1 MSARF
6 PEPAVSHRNHDI
18 RPSLR
23 HHVAADAMTAL
34 IPSFDVGRF
43 AGLLA
48 AAGTRARADG
58 RAVLVSLG
66 MRAPRLDPLLAIQR
80 SAAAAELDVRL
91 ATHLRAG
98 RVYWTRARD
107 GFAVAG
113 IGAVATFEPRGTDR
127 FAAVDRAWTAL
138 IDRAV
143 LDDATPGDVDAGPLM
158 MGGFSFWP
166 EGPTSDTW
174 RGFPSSHLIVP
185 RLQITC
191 TDDEC
196 RIRTSALVDANG
208 DPDIAP
214 AALAAL
220 FDAVC
225 GAAPPAFARA
235 IVGEPGVHGLAYTA
249 PLDDAEWRTMVNAGV
264 SAIRRGSFE
273 KVVLAREVRADAPR
287 KVDVAALLS
296 HLRAAHEDCFVF
308 GCWRGD
314 RVFVGASPERLVRLD
329 GRAVHASSLA
339 GSATRGA
346 SPQEDVELTTALMA
360 SAKERSEHAAV
371 RNALRE
377 GLAALC
383 DDVTAAEV
391 PSLLTLRHVH
401 HLHTTVRATLRP
413 GHSLLDLVALLHPT
427 PAVGGAPREA
437 ALQFIRDH
445 ERLDRGWYAAPIGW
459 MGRHG
464 GEFAV
469 ALRCAVL
476 EGSRAVMYA
485 GCGIVADSRSELELA
500 ESQLKLE
507 PMKAAL
513 ATALA
518 ESTPASA
525 PSVPA
530 GTARAS

>member
-1 MSARF
+1 
-6 PEPAVSHRNHDI
+6 
-18 RPSLR
+18 
-23 HHVAADAMTAL
+23 MTAPL
-34 IPSFDVGRF
+34 PTFDVGRF

-66 MRAPRLDPLLAIQR
+66 MRVPRLDPLLAMQR
-80 SAAAAELDVRL
+80 ISGAAELNARL

-98 RVYWTRARD
+98 HMYWTRARD
-107 GFAVAG
+107 GFAIAG
-113 IGAVATFEPRGTDR
+113 IGAVATFGPGGADR
-127 FAAVDRAWTAL
+127 FSSVDRAWSAL

-143 LDDATPGDVDAGPLM
+143 LDDATPGDADDGPLL

-166 EGPTSDTW
+166 EGPQRETW
-174 RGFPSSHLIVP
+174 RGFPSAHLIVP
-185 RLQITC
+185 RLHITC
-191 TDDEC
+191 TDDDC
-196 RIRTSALVDANG
+196 YIRTSALVEANG

-214 AALAAL
+214 ADLAEL
-220 FDAVC
+220 FDVVC
-225 GAAPPAFARA
+225 GAAPPL
-235 IVGEPGVHGLAYTA
+235 PGRTTACDEDVRGLAYSA
-249 PLDDAEWRTMVNAGV
+249 PLDDAEWRSMVDAGV
-264 SAIRRGSFE
+264 SAIRHGSFE
-273 KVVLAREVRADAPR
+273 KVVLAREVQADAPGD
-287 KVDVAALLS
+287 VDVVALLS

-308 GCWRGD
+308 GYWRGD

-329 GRAVHASSLA
+329 GRDVHASSLA

-346 SPQEDVELTTALMA
+346 SPQEDAELTTALMA
-360 SAKERSEHAAV
+360 SAKERAEHASV

-377 GLAALC
+377 SLAELC
-383 DDVTAAEV
+383 DDVTAADV

-413 GHSLLDLVALLHPT
+413 GHSLLELVALLHPT

-437 ALQFIRDH
+437 ALKFIRDH

-500 ESQLKLE
+500 ESQLKLQ

-513 ATALA
+513 ASACA
-518 ESTPASA
+518 ESTPASS